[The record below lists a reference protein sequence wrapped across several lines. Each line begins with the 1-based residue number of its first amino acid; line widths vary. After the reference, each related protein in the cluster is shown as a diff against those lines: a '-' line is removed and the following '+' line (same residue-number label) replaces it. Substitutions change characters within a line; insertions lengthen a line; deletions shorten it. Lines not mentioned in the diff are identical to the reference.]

1 MPAFNKNKLTGIND
15 LEESSEVLTFLSKSA
30 SYAFAGSHFGDK
42 LPISNT
48 DSLINKNINLA
59 KSYQ

>member
-1 MPAFNKNKLTGIND
+1 MLI
-15 LEESSEVLTFLSKSA
+15 TFLSKSA
-30 SYAFAGSHFGDK
+30 SYVFAGSHFGDK

-59 KSYQ
+59 KSYQWH